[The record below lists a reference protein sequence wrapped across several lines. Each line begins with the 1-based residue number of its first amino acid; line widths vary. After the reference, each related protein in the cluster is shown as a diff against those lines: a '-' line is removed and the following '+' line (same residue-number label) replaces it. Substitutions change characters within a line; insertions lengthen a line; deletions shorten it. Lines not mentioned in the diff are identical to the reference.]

1 MAEHY
6 KPQKYKAWELT
17 LEERF
22 QEYYPPLSEREAT
35 LEANRCLY
43 CYDAP
48 CMVACPTHIDI
59 PTFIRKISTG
69 NVKGS
74 GKTIL
79 EANLMGGTC
88 SRVCPVQELCEGACV
103 LAHDQKPIM
112 IGRLQ
117 RYAMD
122 YADEKE
128 IKFFSKGKSNGFK
141 VAVVG
146 AGPAGLSCA
155 GELAKLG
162 FDVTCFERKPLAGG
176 LDTYGIVVFR
186 EPVEVS
192 LAEVKLVQD
201 LGVKI
206 ETNVEVGKDLQLKDL
221 VDKFDAV
228 FISVGLGA
236 VPDLSIKGEELE
248 GVVDGLDFIEETK
261 TRELKD
267 IKFGKRICVIG
278 AGNTAIDCATIARR
292 LGSERVNIVYRRSE
306 AEMPAYHFE
315 YQFALGEGVSFMF
328 LTLPVEVIGS
338 NGKVEG
344 LKCVR
349 MDLGAPDASGRRA
362 PVAIPDSEF
371 VIACDMVVKAIGQ
384 KKHTPM
390 MQKLAEFGVAEKKG
404 YIAVDGENNRT
415 AHPKIFAGGDCIR
428 SHGEASTVMAVQD
441 GKIAARGIYK
451 QLLGKDVE
459 EGTLKRTTD
468 MSMPGYAATETHVCK
483 EHAHQAPVKSG
494 KH

>member
-6 KPQKYKAWELT
+6 KPHKYKQWELT
-17 LEERF
+17 LEQRF
-22 QEYYPPLSEREAT
+22 QEAYPPLRDREAVA
-35 LEANRCLY
+35 EANRCLY

-59 PTFIRKISTG
+59 PTFIRKISTE

-74 GKTIL
+74 ARTIL
-79 EANLMGGTC
+79 ESNLLGATC

-103 LAHDQKPIM
+103 LQEEEKPIM

-122 YADEKE
+122 YAKE
-128 IKFFSKGKSNGFK
+128 RDIKFFKHGTPNGKK

-162 FDVTCFERKPLAGG
+162 FDVTCYEKKEWAGG

-192 LAEVKLVQD
+192 LAEVRMIED
-201 LGVKI
+201 LGVTIK
-206 ETNVEVGKDLQLKDL
+206 TNVEIGKDITLEAL
-221 VDKFDAV
+221 VEQHDAV
-228 FISVGLGA
+228 FLSIGLGN
-236 VPDLSIKGEELE
+236 VPDMHIPGEDAE
-248 GVVDGLDFIEETK
+248 GVLDGLFFIEETK
-261 TRELKD
+261 IKPLD
-267 IKFGKRICVIG
+267 QIKFGSKVCVIG

-292 LGSERVNIVYRRSE
+292 LGSERVTIIYRRSE
-306 AEMPAYHFE
+306 SEMPAYPHE
-315 YQFALGEGVSFMF
+315 YQLALNDGVSFQF
-328 LTLPVEVIGS
+328 LTLPVEIIAN

-344 LKCVR
+344 IKCVR
-349 MDLGAPDASGRRA
+349 MDLGEPDASGRRS
-362 PVAIPDSEF
+362 PVPIPGSEF
-371 VIACDMVVKAIGQ
+371 VAACDMVIKAIGQ
-384 KKHTPM
+384 KKHNHM
-390 MQKLAEFGVAEKKG
+390 LEKLKQFGIGDVKG
-404 YIAVDGENNRT
+404 YIAVNEENRT

-441 GKIAARGIYK
+441 GKIAAKAIQK
-451 QLLGKDVE
+451 QLVGDESVPSNGKKACCD
-459 EGTLKRTTD
+459 
-468 MSMPGYAATETHVCK
+468 AN
-483 EHAHQAPVKSG
+483 HAVAHS
-494 KH
+494 H

>member
-6 KPQKYKAWELT
+6 KPVKYKQWELN

-22 QEYYPPLSEREAT
+22 QEFYPPLSEREAV

-43 CYDAP
+43 CHDAP

-59 PTFIRKISTG
+59 PTFIKKIATE
-69 NVKGS
+69 NTKGS
-74 GKTIL
+74 ARTIL
-79 EANLMGGTC
+79 QANLLGATC

-103 LAHDQKPIM
+103 LQEEEKPIM

-122 YADEKE
+122 YAADKKL
-128 IKFFSKGKSNGFK
+128 KFFHPPMPNGYK

-146 AGPAGLSCA
+146 TGPAGLSCA

-162 FDVTCFERKPLAGG
+162 FDVTCFEKKQMAGG

-192 LAEVKLVQD
+192 LTEVKMIQD
-201 LGVKI
+201 MGVKI
-206 ETNVEVGKDLQLKDL
+206 KTNTAVGKDITWNELMEGY
-221 VDKFDAV
+221 DAI
-228 FISVGLGA
+228 FIGAGLGN
-236 VPDLSIKGEELE
+236 VPPMSVPGEDLP

-261 TRELKD
+261 VKKLDQIT
-267 IKFGKRICVIG
+267 FGQRVCVIG
-278 AGNTAIDCATIARR
+278 AGNTGIDCATIARR
-292 LGSERVNIVYRRSE
+292 LGSERVTIIYRRSE

-328 LTLPVEVIGS
+328 LTQPVEIVG

-349 MDLGAPDASGRRA
+349 MDLGEPDQSGRRI
-362 PVAIPDSEF
+362 PVPVKGSEF
-371 VIACDMVVKAIGQ
+371 VVPCDMVVTAIGQ
-384 KKHTPM
+384 KKRSEM
-390 MQKLAEFGVAEKKG
+390 YEQLSKLGVKTTHNG
-404 YIAVDGENNRT
+404 YIAVNFETNRT
-415 AHPKIFAGGDCIR
+415 DNPKIFAGGDCIR
-428 SHGEASTVMAVQD
+428 SKGEASTVAAVQD
-441 GKIAARGIYK
+441 GKIAA
-451 QLLGKDVE
+451 
-459 EGTLKRTTD
+459 
-468 MSMPGYAATETHVCK
+468 AAI
-483 EHAHQAPVKSG
+483 HQALIGTPSPNEKHIVPVLSPVK
-494 KH
+494 

>member
-6 KPQKYKAWELT
+6 KPVKYKAWELT

-22 QEYYPPLSEREAT
+22 QEFYPPLDQREAV

-48 CMVACPTHIDI
+48 CMQACPTHIDI
-59 PTFIRKISTG
+59 PTFIKKIATG

-74 GKTIL
+74 AKKIL
-79 EANLMGGTC
+79 ESNLLGATC

-103 LAHDQKPIM
+103 LEEDQKPIM

-122 YADEKE
+122 YAAERN
-128 IKFFSKGKSNGFK
+128 IKFFQKGAPNGFK
-141 VAVVG
+141 IAIVG

-162 FDVTCFERKPLAGG
+162 YDVTVFEKKSMSGG

-192 LAEVKLVQD
+192 LAEVRMVEE

-206 ETNVEVGKDLQLKDL
+206 ENNVTIGKDVKLDQLVNDY
-221 VDKFDAV
+221 DAV
-228 FISVGLGA
+228 FVGMGLGN
-236 VPDLSIKGEELE
+236 VPDMQIPGEELE
-248 GVVDGLDFIEETK
+248 GVHDGLEFIEETK
-261 TRELKD
+261 TKKLD
-267 IKFGKRICVIG
+267 QIKFGKRVCVIG

-292 LGSERVNIVYRRSE
+292 LGAERVTMIYRRSE

-328 LTLPVEVIGS
+328 LTQPTEIVGK
-338 NGKVEG
+338 NGQVDG

-349 MDLGAPDASGRRA
+349 MDLAEPDQSGRRK
-362 PVAIPDSEF
+362 PVVVPDSEF
-371 VIACDMVVKAIGQ
+371 VVPCDMVIKAIGQ
-384 KKHTPM
+384 VKHSDM
-390 MQKLAEFGVAEKKG
+390 LKDLARFGVKDIRG
-404 YIAVDGENNRT
+404 YVAVDSTTCRT
-415 AHPKIFAGGDCIR
+415 DHPKIFAGGDCVR
-428 SHGEASTVMAVQD
+428 SKGEASTVMAVQD
-441 GKIAARGIYK
+441 GKIAAAGIHAALAGANTK
-451 QLLGKDVE
+451 AKATVG
-459 EGTLKRTTD
+459 GTK
-468 MSMPGYAATETHVCK
+468 K
-483 EHAHQAPVKSG
+483 
-494 KH
+494 

>member
-6 KPQKYKAWELT
+6 KPLKYKAWELT

-59 PTFIRKISTG
+59 PTFIKKIATG

-74 GKTIL
+74 AKTIL
-79 EANLMGGTC
+79 EDNLLGATC
-88 SRVCPVQELCEGACV
+88 SRVCPVEVLCEGSCV
-103 LAHDQKPIM
+103 LGADHKPIT

-122 YADEKE
+122 YAAERN
-128 IKFFSKGKSNGFK
+128 IKYFQAGKPNGK
-141 VAVVG
+141 KIAIVG

-162 FDVTCFERKPLAGG
+162 FEVTCFEKKEWAGG

-192 LAEVKLVQD
+192 LAEVKMIEE
-201 LGVKI
+201 LGVQIK
-206 ETNVEVGKDLQLKDL
+206 TGVTVGKDVQFDELVKDY
-221 VDKFDAV
+221 DAV
-228 FISVGLGA
+228 FVSTGLGA
-236 VPDLSIKGEELE
+236 VPDMEIPGENLP
-248 GVVDGLDFIEETK
+248 GVLDGLDFIEETK
-261 TRELKD
+261 TQPLD
-267 IKFGKRICVIG
+267 TIKFGKRVAIIG

-292 LGSERVNIVYRRSE
+292 LGAERVMMVYRRSE

-315 YQFALGEGVSFMF
+315 YQFALKEGVSFTF
-328 LTLPVEVIGS
+328 LTQPIEVVGK
-338 NGKVEG
+338 GKVEG

-349 MDLGAPDASGRRA
+349 MDLGQPDASGRRS
-362 PVAIPDSEF
+362 PMPIPNSEF
-371 VIACDMVVKAIGQ
+371 VIECDMVIKAIGQ
-384 KKHTPM
+384 KKY
-390 MQKLAEFGVAEKKG
+390 KSVLSALAKYGIKDTKG
-404 YIAVDGENNRT
+404 YIQVDPETKRT
-415 AHPKIFAGGDCIR
+415 AHEKIFAGGDCIR
-428 SHGEASTVMAVQD
+428 SVGEASTVMAVQD
-441 GKIAARGIYK
+441 GKIAARAICK
-451 QLLGKDVE
+451 QLVGEVAEDKL
-459 EGTLKRTTD
+459 
-468 MSMPGYAATETHVCK
+468 S
-483 EHAHQAPVKSG
+483 PVS
-494 KH
+494 

>member
-6 KPQKYKAWELT
+6 KPVKYKQWELN

-22 QEYYPPLSEREAT
+22 QEFYPPLSEREAV

-43 CYDAP
+43 CHDAP

-59 PTFIRKISTG
+59 PTFIKKIATE
-69 NVKGS
+69 NTKGS
-74 GKTIL
+74 ARTIL
-79 EANLMGGTC
+79 QANLLGATC

-103 LAHDQKPIM
+103 LQEEEKPIM

-122 YADEKE
+122 YAADKKL
-128 IKFFSKGKSNGFK
+128 KFFHPPMPNGYK

-146 AGPAGLSCA
+146 TGPAGLSCA

-162 FDVTCFERKPLAGG
+162 FDVTCFEKKQMAGG

-192 LAEVKLVQD
+192 LTEVKMIQD
-201 LGVKI
+201 MGVKI
-206 ETNVEVGKDLQLKDL
+206 KTNTAVGKDITWNELMEGY
-221 VDKFDAV
+221 DAI
-228 FISVGLGA
+228 FIGAGLGN
-236 VPDLSIKGEELE
+236 VPPMSVPGEDLP

-261 TRELKD
+261 VKKLDQIT
-267 IKFGKRICVIG
+267 FGQRVCVIG
-278 AGNTAIDCATIARR
+278 AGNTGIDCATIARR
-292 LGSERVNIVYRRSE
+292 LGSERVTIIYRRSE

-328 LTLPVEVIGS
+328 LTQPVEIVG

-349 MDLGAPDASGRRA
+349 MDLGEPDQSGRRI
-362 PVAIPDSEF
+362 PVPVKGSEF
-371 VIACDMVVKAIGQ
+371 VVPCDMVVTAIGQ
-384 KKHTPM
+384 KKRSDM
-390 MQKLAEFGVAEKKG
+390 YEQLSKLGVKTTHNG
-404 YIAVDGENNRT
+404 YIAVNFETNRT
-415 AHPKIFAGGDCIR
+415 DNPKIFAGGDCIR
-428 SHGEASTVMAVQD
+428 SKGEASTVAAVQD
-441 GKIAARGIYK
+441 GKIAA
-451 QLLGKDVE
+451 
-459 EGTLKRTTD
+459 
-468 MSMPGYAATETHVCK
+468 AAI
-483 EHAHQAPVKSG
+483 HQALIGTPSPNEKHIVPVLSPVK
-494 KH
+494 

>member
-6 KPQKYKAWELT
+6 KPNTYKAWEMT

-22 QEYYPPLSEREAT
+22 QEVYPPLEEREAVT
-35 LEANRCLY
+35 EANRCLY

-74 GKTIL
+74 AKTIL
-79 EANLMGGTC
+79 ESNLMGATC

-103 LAHDQKPIM
+103 LEHDHKPIM

-122 YADEKE
+122 YAAEKK
-128 IKFFSKGKSNGFK
+128 IKFFEKGKSNGLK

-146 AGPAGLSCA
+146 GGPAGLSCA

-162 FDVTCFERKPLAGG
+162 FDVTVYEKKKWANG
-176 LDTYGIVVFR
+176 LSTYGIVVFR
-186 EPVEVS
+186 EPVEVA
-192 LAEVKLVQD
+192 LAEAKMIEEMGVQI
-201 LGVKI
+201 K
-206 ETNVEVGKDLQLKDL
+206 TNVTIGKDITLDEL
-221 VDKFDAV
+221 VEQNDAV
-228 FISVGLGA
+228 FISVGLGNVPDMA
-236 VPDLSIKGEELE
+236 VPGEQLE
-248 GVVDGLDFIEETK
+248 GVMDGLDFIEETK
-261 TRELKD
+261 VQKLD
-267 IKFGKRICVIG
+267 SIKFGNRICVIG

-292 LGSERVNIVYRRSE
+292 LGSERVNIIYRRSE

-315 YQFALGEGVSFMF
+315 YEFALREGVSFMF
-328 LTLPVEVIGS
+328 LTLPVEVVG

-349 MDLGAPDASGRRA
+349 MDLGEPDASGRRS
-362 PVAIPDSEF
+362 PIPIPGSEF
-371 VIACDMVVKAIGQ
+371 IIPCDMVIKAIGQ
-384 KKHTPM
+384 KKQTPM
-390 MQKLAEFGVAEKKG
+390 MEALSKFGVKDIKG
-404 YIAVDGENNRT
+404 YIAVDFTTNRT
-415 AHPKIFAGGDCIR
+415 VHPKIFAGGDCIR

-441 GKIAARGIYK
+441 GKIAAKAISR
-451 QLLGKDVE
+451 QLVGEQEDQSEHAKS
-459 EGTLKRTTD
+459 GC
-468 MSMPGYAATETHVCK
+468 CK
-483 EHAHQAPVKSG
+483 EVAGAHAH
-494 KH
+494 

>member
-6 KPQKYKAWELT
+6 KPVKYKAWELT

-22 QEYYPPLSEREAT
+22 QEYHPPFSEREAV

-48 CMVACPTHIDI
+48 CMQACPTHIDI
-59 PTFIRKISTG
+59 PTFIKKIATG

-74 GKTIL
+74 ARKIL
-79 EANLMGGTC
+79 EANLLGATC

-103 LAHDQKPIM
+103 LEEEERPIQ

-122 YADEKE
+122 NAAEKGH
-128 IKFFSKGKSNGFK
+128 KFFEHGKANGFK
-141 VAVVG
+141 VAIVG

-162 FDVTCFERKPLAGG
+162 YEVTCFEKKAMSGG

-192 LAEVKLVQD
+192 LSEVRMIED
-201 LGVKI
+201 LGVTIKN
-206 ETNVEVGKDLQLKDL
+206 NVTIGKDITLDQLVKDY
-221 VDKFDAV
+221 DAV
-228 FISVGLGA
+228 FLGVGLGN
-236 VPDLSIKGEELE
+236 VPPMDVPGEDLK

-261 TRELKD
+261 VRKLSE
-267 IKFGKRICVIG
+267 IKYGKRVCVIG

-292 LGSERVNIVYRRSE
+292 LGAERVTIVYRRSE

-328 LTLPVEVIGS
+328 LTQPIEIVAN
-338 NGKVEG
+338 NGTVEG
-344 LKCVR
+344 LKCTR
-349 MDLGAPDASGRRA
+349 MDLGEPDQSGRRR
-362 PVAIPDSEF
+362 PVAVPDSEF
-371 VIACDMVVKAIGQ
+371 ILPCDMVVTAIGQ
-384 KKHTPM
+384 KKHSEM
-390 MQKLAEFGVAEKKG
+390 LKALAAFGVKDIKG
-404 YIAVDGENNRT
+404 YIDVDDVTRQT
-415 AHPKIFAGGDCIR
+415 AHPKIFAGGDCVR
-428 SHGEASTVMAVQD
+428 SKGEASTVMAVQD
-441 GKIAARGIYK
+441 GKLAAAGIHKTLAGKAACEKTPVASK
-451 QLLGKDVE
+451 QK
-459 EGTLKRTTD
+459 
-468 MSMPGYAATETHVCK
+468 
-483 EHAHQAPVKSG
+483 
-494 KH
+494 

>member
-6 KPQKYKAWELT
+6 KPVKYKAWELT

-22 QEYYPPLSEREAT
+22 QEFHPPFDEREAV

-48 CMVACPTHIDI
+48 CMTACPTHIDI
-59 PTFIRKISTG
+59 PTFIKKISTG

-74 GKTIL
+74 ARTIL
-79 EANLMGGTC
+79 EANLLGATC

-103 LAHDQKPIM
+103 LHEDERPIQ

-122 YADEKE
+122 NATQKGH
-128 IKFFSKGKSNGFK
+128 KFFTAGPANGFK
-141 VAVVG
+141 VAIVG

-162 FDVTCFERKPLAGG
+162 YDVTCLEKKPLSGG

-192 LAEVKLVQD
+192 LAEVRMVEE
-201 LGVKI
+201 LGVKFQN
-206 ETNVEVGKDLQLKDL
+206 NVTVGKDITLDQLVKDY
-221 VDKFDAV
+221 DAV
-228 FISVGLGA
+228 FLAIGLGN
-236 VPDLSIKGEELE
+236 VPEMEVAGEDAL

-261 TRELKD
+261 IQKLSE
-267 IKFGKRICVIG
+267 IKYGHRVCVIG
-278 AGNTAIDCATIARR
+278 AGNTGIDCATIARR
-292 LGSERVNIVYRRSE
+292 LGAERVTIVYRRSE

-328 LTLPVEVIGS
+328 LTQPVEVMKKD
-338 NGKVEG
+338 GKVDG

-349 MDLGAPDASGRRA
+349 MDLGEPDQSGRRR
-362 PVAIPDSEF
+362 PVEVPGSEF
-371 VIACDMVVKAIGQ
+371 VLPCDMVVKAIGQ
-384 KKHTPM
+384 KKHSDM
-390 MQKLAEFGVAEKKG
+390 LQKLTEFGIGDIKG
-404 YIAVDGENNRT
+404 YIAVDDVTRQT
-415 AHPKIFAGGDCIR
+415 THPKIFAGGDCIR
-428 SHGEASTVMAVQD
+428 SKGEASTVMAVQD
-441 GKIAARGIYK
+441 GKLAAAGIHKNLAGRGASDKTPVASK
-451 QLLGKDVE
+451 QK
-459 EGTLKRTTD
+459 
-468 MSMPGYAATETHVCK
+468 
-483 EHAHQAPVKSG
+483 
-494 KH
+494 